1 MGKRFLSTLVCII
14 AMGFLST
21 ITVNAQEKTTIMTS
35 LDSSQVN
42 VGQEFKVYVKA
53 ENVYDLYGVQFT
65 INYNTELLDLVSN
78 TLDMKS
84 GFKSFGGETVDKSK
98 GIVTYPLINSNSK
111 KELLK
116 DQLIGELVFKAKSKG
131 GDIFNMSN
139 VKAVNSD
146 AVVISKNTNYSSPI
160 NVVSSGII
168 SVDPVT
174 EPEEE
179 VTDPGNNENNSGGNQ
194 NENTKNEEG
203 TKPSKDTFS
212 DGEEDEDDVA
222 TGNEDSEKSDSEENK
237 NQSEAIE
244 ADGTVV
250 ALDEQDGQALIND
263 GNKEK
268 STEGNNENGSAILVI
283 LFGLAMILVGIS
295 YKTGFI
301 KKIKEKI
308 KVK

>member
-1 MGKRFLSTLVCII
+1 MGKRFISTLVCII

-98 GIVTYPLINSNSK
+98 GIVTYPLINSSSK

-174 EPEEE
+174 DPEEE
-179 VTDPGNNENNSGGNQ
+179 IKDPGNSGHNSSGNQ
-194 NENTKNEEG
+194 SENTKNNEG

-212 DGEEDEDDVA
+212 DEEDDDVA
-222 TGNEDSEKSDSEENK
+222 AGSGDSEENEK
-237 NQSEAIE
+237 ESEAIE
-244 ADGTVV
+244 ADGSVV
-250 ALDEQDGQALIND
+250 ALNEQDGKALSND
-263 GNKEK
+263 GNKDK
-268 STEGNNENGSAILVI
+268 STEGNNENGSAILAI

-295 YKTGFI
+295 YKTEFI

>member
-1 MGKRFLSTLVCII
+1 MGKRFISTLVCII

-35 LDSSQVN
+35 LDRSQVN

-78 TLDMKS
+78 TLDMKN

-174 EPEEE
+174 KPEEG
-179 VTDPGNNENNSGGNQ
+179 VTEPGNNENNSGGNQ
-194 NENTKNEEG
+194 NQNTKNEEG

-212 DGEEDEDDVA
+212 NEEDDVA
-222 TGNEDSEKSDSEENK
+222 AGSGDSEKADSEENEK
-237 NQSEAIE
+237 ESEAIE
-244 ADGTVV
+244 ADGTIE
-250 ALDEQDGQALIND
+250 ALNELDGQASINN

-268 STEGNNENGSAILVI
+268 STEGNSKNGSTIITI
-283 LFGLAMILVGIS
+283 LFGIAMILVGIS

>member
-1 MGKRFLSTLVCII
+1 MGKRFISTLVCII

-98 GIVTYPLINSNSK
+98 GIVTYPLINSSSK

-179 VTDPGNNENNSGGNQ
+179 VTDPGNSGNNSSGNQ
-194 NENTKNEEG
+194 NENTKNNEG
-203 TKPSKDTFS
+203 TKPSKYTFS
-212 DGEEDEDDVA
+212 DEEDDVA
-222 TGNEDSEKSDSEENK
+222 AGSGESEKSDSEENEK
-237 NQSEAIE
+237 ESEAIE
-244 ADGTVV
+244 ADGSVV
-250 ALDEQDGQALIND
+250 ALNEQDGQSLSND
-263 GNKEK
+263 GNKDK
-268 STEGNNENGSAILVI
+268 STEGNNENGSAILTI

-295 YKTGFI
+295 YKTEFI

>member
-35 LDSSQVN
+35 LDRSQVN

-98 GIVTYPLINSNSK
+98 GIITYPLINSSSK

-116 DQLIGELVFKAKSKG
+116 DQLIGELVFRAKSKG

-174 EPEEE
+174 KPEEE
-179 VTDPGNNENNSGGNQ
+179 GTEPGNNSGGNQ
-194 NENTKNEEG
+194 NENTKNNEG

-212 DGEEDEDDVA
+212 EEEDDVA
-222 TGNEDSEKSDSEENK
+222 VGSGDSEKSDSEENEK
-237 NQSEAIE
+237 ES
-244 ADGTVV
+244 DGTIV
-250 ALDEQDGQALIND
+250 ALNEQDGQASNNN

-268 STEGNNENGSAILVI
+268 STEGNSENGSTILAI

>member
-1 MGKRFLSTLVCII
+1 MGKRFISTLVCII

-84 GFKSFGGETVDKSK
+84 GFKSFGGETIDKSK
-98 GIVTYPLINSNSK
+98 GIITYPLINSSSK

-131 GDIFNMSN
+131 GDIFSMSN
-139 VKAVNSD
+139 IKAVNSD
-146 AVVISKNTNYSSPI
+146 AVVISKNTNYSSSL

-174 EPEEE
+174 EPENEGN
-179 VTDPGNNENNSGGNQ
+179 DPGSNGDNSSGNQ
-194 NENTKNEEG
+194 NEDTKNEEG

-212 DGEEDEDDVA
+212 DGEEDDVA
-222 TGNEDSEKSDSEENK
+222 AGNEDSEKSDSEENE
-237 NQSEAIE
+237 NESEAIE

-250 ALDEQDGQALIND
+250 ALNEEDGQALSNE
-263 GNKEK
+263 GAKEK
-268 STEGNNENGSAILVI
+268 STGGSNENGSAILAI
-283 LFGLAMILVGIS
+283 LFGLAMIFVGIS
-295 YKTGFI
+295 YKTGLI
-301 KKIKEKI
+301 KKLKDKI

>member
-35 LDSSQVN
+35 LDRSQVN

-53 ENVYDLYGVQFT
+53 ENVYDLFGVQFT

-98 GIVTYPLINSNSK
+98 GIVTYPLINSSSK

-116 DQLIGELVFKAKSKG
+116 DQLIGELVFRAKSKG

-160 NVVSSGII
+160 NIVSSGII

-174 EPEEE
+174 KPEEE
-179 VTDPGNNENNSGGNQ
+179 VTGPGNSENNSSGNQ
-194 NENTKNEEG
+194 NENTKNNEG

-212 DGEEDEDDVA
+212 DEGDDDVVS
-222 TGNEDSEKSDSEENK
+222 GSGDSEKSDSEENEK
-237 NQSEAIE
+237 ES
-244 ADGTVV
+244 DGTIV
-250 ALDEQDGQALIND
+250 ALNEQDGQALSNERD
-263 GNKEK
+263 KDK
-268 STEGNNENGSAILVI
+268 STEGNNENGSAILTI

>member
-1 MGKRFLSTLVCII
+1 MGKRFISTLVCII

-21 ITVNAQEKTTIMTS
+21 ITVNAQEKATIMTS
-35 LDSSQVN
+35 LDRSQVN

-78 TLDMKS
+78 TLDMKN

-174 EPEEE
+174 KPEEE
-179 VTDPGNNENNSGGNQ
+179 GTDPGNNENNSGGNQ

-212 DGEEDEDDVA
+212 EEDDDVA
-222 TGNEDSEKSDSEENK
+222 VGSGDSEKSDSEKSKSE
-237 NQSEAIE
+237 SEAIE

-250 ALDEQDGQALIND
+250 ALDEQDGQASINK

-268 STEGNNENGSAILVI
+268 STEGNSENGSAILAV

-295 YKTGFI
+295 YKTEFI

>member
-1 MGKRFLSTLVCII
+1 MGKRFISTLVCII

-21 ITVNAQEKTTIMTS
+21 ITVNAQEKATIMTS
-35 LDSSQVN
+35 LDRSQVN

-78 TLDMKS
+78 TLDMKN

-174 EPEEE
+174 KPEEE
-179 VTDPGNNENNSGGNQ
+179 GTDPGNNENNSGGNQ

-212 DGEEDEDDVA
+212 EEDDDVA
-222 TGNEDSEKSDSEENK
+222 VGSGDSEKSDSEKSKSE
-237 NQSEAIE
+237 SEAIE

-250 ALDEQDGQALIND
+250 ALDEQDGQALSND
-263 GNKEK
+263 GNKDK
-268 STEGNNENGSAILVI
+268 STEENNENGSAILAV

-295 YKTGFI
+295 YKTEFI

>member
-35 LDSSQVN
+35 LDRSQVN

-98 GIVTYPLINSNSK
+98 GIITYPLINSSSK

-116 DQLIGELVFKAKSKG
+116 DQLIGELVFRAKSKG

-160 NVVSSGII
+160 NIVSSGII

-174 EPEEE
+174 KPEEE
-179 VTDPGNNENNSGGNQ
+179 GTDPGNNSGGNQ
-194 NENTKNEEG
+194 NENTKNNEG

-212 DGEEDEDDVA
+212 EEEDDVA
-222 TGNEDSEKSDSEENK
+222 VGSGDSEKSDSEENEK
-237 NQSEAIE
+237 ES
-244 ADGTVV
+244 DGTIV
-250 ALDEQDGQALIND
+250 ALNEQDGQASNNN

-268 STEGNNENGSAILVI
+268 STEGNSENGSAILAI

>member
-1 MGKRFLSTLVCII
+1 MGKRFISTLVCII

-78 TLDMKS
+78 TLDMKN

-174 EPEEE
+174 KPEEE
-179 VTDPGNNENNSGGNQ
+179 GTDQGNNENNSGGNQ
-194 NENTKNEEG
+194 NENTKNNEG

-212 DGEEDEDDVA
+212 EEEDDDVA
-222 TGNEDSEKSDSEENK
+222 VGSGDSEKSDSEENEK
-237 NQSEAIE
+237 ES
-244 ADGTVV
+244 DGTIV
-250 ALDEQDGQALIND
+250 ALNEQDGQASNNN

-268 STEGNNENGSAILVI
+268 STEGNSENGSIILAI

-295 YKTGFI
+295 YKTEFI

>member
-1 MGKRFLSTLVCII
+1 MGKRFISTLVCII

-98 GIVTYPLINSNSK
+98 GIVTYPLINSSSK

-160 NVVSSGII
+160 NVVSSGVI

-174 EPEEE
+174 DPEEE
-179 VTDPGNNENNSGGNQ
+179 VKDPGNSGNQ
-194 NENTKNEEG
+194 NENTKNNEG

-212 DGEEDEDDVA
+212 DEEDDDVA
-222 TGNEDSEKSDSEENK
+222 AGSGESEKSDSEENEK
-237 NQSEAIE
+237 ESEDIE
-244 ADGTVV
+244 ADGSVV
-250 ALDEQDGQALIND
+250 ALNEQDGQALSND
-263 GNKEK
+263 GNKDK
-268 STEGNNENGSAILVI
+268 STEGNNENSRAILTI
-283 LFGLAMILVGIS
+283 LFGLAMILLGIS
-295 YKTGFI
+295 YKTEFI

>member
-1 MGKRFLSTLVCII
+1 MGKRFISTLVCII

-98 GIVTYPLINSNSK
+98 GIVTYPLINSSSK

-179 VTDPGNNENNSGGNQ
+179 VTDPGNSGNQ
-194 NENTKNEEG
+194 NENTKNNEG

-212 DGEEDEDDVA
+212 DEEDVA
-222 TGNEDSEKSDSEENK
+222 AGSGESKKSDSEENEK
-237 NQSEAIE
+237 ESEAIE
-244 ADGTVV
+244 ADGSVV
-250 ALDEQDGQALIND
+250 ALNEQDGQALSND
-263 GNKEK
+263 GNKDK
-268 STEGNNENGSAILVI
+268 STEGKNENSRAILTI

-295 YKTGFI
+295 YKTEFI

>member
-1 MGKRFLSTLVCII
+1 MGKRFISTLVCII

-21 ITVNAQEKTTIMTS
+21 ITVNAQEKATIMTS
-35 LDSSQVN
+35 LDRSQVN

-78 TLDMKS
+78 TLDMKN

-168 SVDPVT
+168 SVDPVSK
-174 EPEEE
+174 PEEG
-179 VTDPGNNENNSGGNQ
+179 TDPGNNENNSGANQ

-212 DGEEDEDDVA
+212 DEEDDDVA
-222 TGNEDSEKSDSEENK
+222 AGSGDSKKSDSEENEK
-237 NQSEAIE
+237 ESDSIE
-244 ADGTVV
+244 ADGTIE
-250 ALDEQDGQALIND
+250 ALNEQDGQASINK

-268 STEGNNENGSAILVI
+268 STEENNENGSAILAV

-295 YKTGFI
+295 YKTEFI

>member
-1 MGKRFLSTLVCII
+1 MGKRFISTLVCII

-21 ITVNAQEKTTIMTS
+21 ITVNAQEKATIMTS
-35 LDSSQVN
+35 LDRSQVN

-78 TLDMKS
+78 TLDMKN

-174 EPEEE
+174 KPEEE
-179 VTDPGNNENNSGGNQ
+179 GTDPENNENNSGGNQ

-212 DGEEDEDDVA
+212 DEEDDDVA
-222 TGNEDSEKSDSEENK
+222 AGSGDSKKSDSEENEK
-237 NQSEAIE
+237 ESDSIE
-244 ADGTVV
+244 ADGTIE
-250 ALDEQDGQALIND
+250 ALNEQDGQASINK

-268 STEGNNENGSAILVI
+268 STEGNSENGSTIIAI
-283 LFGLAMILVGIS
+283 LFGIAMIVVGIS

>member
-1 MGKRFLSTLVCII
+1 MGKRFISTLVCII

-21 ITVNAQEKTTIMTS
+21 LTVNAQEKTTIMTS

-98 GIVTYPLINSNSK
+98 GIVTYPLINSSSK

-179 VTDPGNNENNSGGNQ
+179 VTDPGNSGNNSSGNQ
-194 NENTKNEEG
+194 NENTKNNEG

-212 DGEEDEDDVA
+212 DEEDDDVA
-222 TGNEDSEKSDSEENK
+222 AGSGESEKSDSEENK
-237 NQSEAIE
+237 KESEAIE
-244 ADGTVV
+244 ADGRVV
-250 ALDEQDGQALIND
+250 ALNEQDGQVLNND
-263 GNKEK
+263 GNKDK
-268 STEGNNENGSAILVI
+268 STEGKNENSRAILTI

-295 YKTGFI
+295 YKTEFI

>member
-35 LDSSQVN
+35 LDRSQVN

-98 GIVTYPLINSNSK
+98 GIVTYPLINSSSK

-116 DQLIGELVFKAKSKG
+116 DQLIGELVFRAKSKG

-160 NVVSSGII
+160 NIVSSGII

-174 EPEEE
+174 KPEEE
-179 VTDPGNNENNSGGNQ
+179 GTDPGNNSGGNQ
-194 NENTKNEEG
+194 NENTKNNEG

-212 DGEEDEDDVA
+212 EEEDDVA
-222 TGNEDSEKSDSEENK
+222 VGSGDSEKSDSEENEK
-237 NQSEAIE
+237 ES
-244 ADGTVV
+244 DGTIV
-250 ALDEQDGQALIND
+250 ALNEQDGQASNNN

-268 STEGNNENGSAILVI
+268 STEGNSENGSTILAI

>member
-35 LDSSQVN
+35 LDRSQVN

-98 GIVTYPLINSNSK
+98 GIVTYPLINSSSK

-116 DQLIGELVFKAKSKG
+116 DQLIGELVFRAKSKG

-160 NVVSSGII
+160 NIVSSGII

-174 EPEEE
+174 KPEEE
-179 VTDPGNNENNSGGNQ
+179 GTDPGNNSGGNQ
-194 NENTKNEEG
+194 NENTKNNEG

-212 DGEEDEDDVA
+212 EEEDDVA
-222 TGNEDSEKSDSEENK
+222 VGSGDSEKSYSEENEK
-237 NQSEAIE
+237 ES
-244 ADGTVV
+244 DGTIV
-250 ALDEQDGQALIND
+250 ALNEQDGQASNNN

-268 STEGNNENGSAILVI
+268 STEGNSENGSTILAI

>member
-1 MGKRFLSTLVCII
+1 MGKRFISTLVCII

-35 LDSSQVN
+35 LDRSQVN

-78 TLDMKS
+78 TLDMKN

-174 EPEEE
+174 KPEEG
-179 VTDPGNNENNSGGNQ
+179 VTEPGNNENNSGGNQ
-194 NENTKNEEG
+194 NQNTKNEEG

-212 DGEEDEDDVA
+212 NEEDDVA
-222 TGNEDSEKSDSEENK
+222 AGSGDSEKSDSEENEK
-237 NQSEAIE
+237 ESEAIE
-244 ADGTVV
+244 ADGTIE
-250 ALDEQDGQALIND
+250 ALNELDGQASINN

-268 STEGNNENGSAILVI
+268 STEGNSKNGSTIITI
-283 LFGLAMILVGIS
+283 LFGIAMILVGIS